1 MTVLFVLLSIQTNES
16 TMYLEAA
23 KQTVKELLH
32 HTPHSVLLTTNN
44 VEFFSD
50 ITDSRFT
57 VRNKI
62 NETHTLTYGSEF
74 NFNLKH
80 LAFESLPETYDI
92 IFYVDCDIKLN
103 FWTEESQAHLES
115 LMAKHDYLATRL
127 NCCLRD
133 ELNNHRNGG
142 ALFSHKIRS
151 YNIEQYSA
159 EDTIFNS
166 LLPSEHFLVF
176 KNIPDKIKK
185 FAYKWGELNKEL
197 QGVRDAASWGD
208 GFEMGI
214 ASNYA
219 GFLENYH
226 DFNYSDLELKFGFL
240 FNGNKK

>member
-1 MTVLFVLLSIQTNES
+1 MTVLFVLLSIQTSES
-16 TMYLEAA
+16 TMYLETA
-23 KQTVKELLH
+23 KTTINEILQY
-32 HTPHSVLLTTNN
+32 TPHSILLTTNN

-50 ITDSRFT
+50 INDSRFT
-57 VRNKI
+57 ARNKI
-62 NETHTLTYGSEF
+62 NETHNLTYGSEF

-80 LAFESLPETYDI
+80 LAFVDIPETYDI

-103 FWTEESQAHLES
+103 FWSQESQDHLELFIS
-115 LMAKHDYLATRL
+115 KYDYLATRL

-142 ALFSHKIRS
+142 ALFSHKIRT

-159 EDTIFNS
+159 DDPVFNS
-166 LLPSEHFLVF
+166 LLPSEHFLIF
-176 KNIPDKIKK
+176 KNIPNKIKK
-185 FAYKWGELNKEL
+185 FAYKWGELNNEL
-197 QGVRDAASWGD
+197 QGVKDAASWGD
-208 GFEMGI
+208 GFEIGI

-219 GFLENYH
+219 GFLENYC